1 MSKNK
6 RERGHA
12 SLLGKNEDVFRCPL
26 CFSPMKLVHVKSLI
40 CKNHHCYDLSRQGY
54 VNMLPHGL
62 QTKYHRRMFE
72 ARRMISR
79 KGFFEPLMAKIS
91 ELILDQSKFQE
102 GRIKI
107 LDAGCGEG
115 SLLSGIQKKITQ
127 NSALDPLGVG
137 LDISKE
143 GIYMAAK
150 EYTSSLWCVGDLAKA
165 PLASEQFHFILNV
178 LTPANYAEF
187 GRMLVPHGRVVKV
200 LPEKNHLRELRDIFY
215 EQAHKQRDSNRN
227 TMDIFKN
234 KFKLLDLE
242 RLRYR
247 VTSDEPWMESLIQMT
262 PLSWGTTEERRFKAL
277 EMDLREVTIDLTILV
292 GGN

>member
-1 MSKNK
+1 
-6 RERGHA
+6 
-12 SLLGKNEDVFRCPL
+12 
-26 CFSPMKLVHVKSLI
+26 
-40 CKNHHCYDLSRQGY
+40 
-54 VNMLPHGL
+54 MLPHGL
-62 QTKYHRRMFE
+62 QTKYQRRMFE

-91 ELILDQSKFQE
+91 GLIIQQSKSPS

-115 SLLSGIQKKITQ
+115 SLLSGIQEKIAQ

-150 EYTSSLWCVGDLAKA
+150 EYSNSIWCVGDLAKA
-165 PLASEQFHFILNV
+165 PLASQQFDFILNI

-187 GRMLVPHGRVVKV
+187 CRMLAPHGRLIKV
-200 LPEKNHLRELRDIFY
+200 LPEKDYLKELRNIFY
-215 EQAHKQRDSNRN
+215 ERTNKQIYSSHN
-227 TMDIFKN
+227 TLNIFKS
-234 KFKLLDLE
+234 KFKLLGLE

-247 VTSDEPWMESLIQMT
+247 VTLDEPWMEPLIQMT
-262 PLSWGTTEERRFKAL
+262 PLSWGTTEERRIKAL
-277 EMDLREVTIDLTILV
+277 KMDLREVTIDLTVLV
-292 GGN
+292 GAN